1 MLTFKQL
8 KELPIH
14 TEVYLVSK
22 GDVIPYYTIGSHPIV
37 TVDLNVVLLG
47 KYENN
52 YCVITDGS
60 IYDIYKVITLD
71 LKEAYEHAMKQCIN
85 KYYEYSKLL

>member
-22 GDVIPYYTIGSHPIV
+22 GDILPYYTFGFHPISDA
-37 TVDLNVVLLG
+37 DLNVVLLE

-60 IYDIYKVITLD
+60 IDDIYKVITLD